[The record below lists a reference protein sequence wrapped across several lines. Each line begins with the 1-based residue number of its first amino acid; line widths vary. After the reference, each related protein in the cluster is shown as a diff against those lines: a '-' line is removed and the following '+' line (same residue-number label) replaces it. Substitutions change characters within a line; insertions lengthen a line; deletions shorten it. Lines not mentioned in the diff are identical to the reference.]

1 MFTLTAGNVNNKKDR
16 NRYIYIM
23 LHFLKQS
30 FAYLPF
36 PYFQLTNILT
46 TNHGCTPGVGL
57 LFNALLFGC
66 FTCCEN
72 MFEL

>member
-1 MFTLTAGNVNNKKDR
+1 MFTLTAGNVNNKNDR

-30 FAYLPF
+30 FAYFPF
-36 PYFQLTNILT
+36 PYLQLTNILT
-46 TNHGCTPGVGL
+46 TNHRCSSSVGL

-66 FTCCEN
+66 STSCEN